1 VKARAKLQ
9 SADPERA
16 KPKGV
21 SGDCRTNPAA
31 VARDSRKGE
40 SPEAAA
46 RWAGPGASAPGIP
59 TGKTARGFIL
69 AETRGYLPRGESSE
83 GRIPRAPPA
92 RKKAGTGSEGV
103 NRREGH
109 QTLRAERSGRRGGP
123 RAKWTSKPSCAEGNE
138 SP

>member
-46 RWAGPGASAPGIP
+46 RWAAQALRRREYRREKRRVGSSSRKRVDTFREEKAP
-59 TGKTARGFIL
+59 K
-69 AETRGYLPRGESSE
+69 GESQE
-83 GRIPRAPPA
+83 RRRHEKRPA
-92 RKKAGTGSEGV
+92 RA
-103 NRREGH
+103 RRE
-109 QTLRAERSGRRGGP
+109 
-123 RAKWTSKPSCAEGNE
+123 
-138 SP
+138 